1 MIPSI
6 DDQISAM
13 AEIWPGFELVGCDGD
28 MAHWRGV
35 LRPLLQRYE
44 VQILYR
50 APKIIEKLDA
60 WTHQPR
66 VSVLRP
72 ALRPREGDPEGRLPH
87 VYYSKDGD
95 VSLCLLDPDA
105 GDWSP
110 ADLIAQTTVGWT
122 IEWLAAYEGWRATGK
137 WTASGRHVEPAHV

>member
-13 AEIWPGFELVGCDGD
+13 AETWPGFELVGRDGD

-60 WTHQPR
+60 RTHQPR
-66 VSVLRP
+66 VRASLCCVQHCARVKAIRKDAYRMSIIARMATYRFACSIP
-72 ALRPREGDPEGRLPH
+72 MPETGRLP
-87 VYYSKDGD
+87 
-95 VSLCLLDPDA
+95 
-105 GDWSP
+105 
-110 ADLIAQTTVGWT
+110 T
-122 IEWLAAYEGWRATGK
+122 
-137 WTASGRHVEPAHV
+137 